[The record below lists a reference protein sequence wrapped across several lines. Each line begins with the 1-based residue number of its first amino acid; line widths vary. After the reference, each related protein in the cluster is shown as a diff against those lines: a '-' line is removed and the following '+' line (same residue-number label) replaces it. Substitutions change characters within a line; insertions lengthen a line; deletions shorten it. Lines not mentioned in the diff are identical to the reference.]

1 MDFVSIELT
10 IINNYKLEIPESY
23 RIYANN
29 DLLVERTTHWDTE
42 YYIVN
47 EKIAVAKVD
56 NLELNIVHTLFNK
69 LKKSREVNFNDIE
82 LPFNFQWIKIN
93 DVIVTPEVI
102 SAYVNPM
109 LDFGFSNKIKIT
121 V

>member
-1 MDFVSIELT
+1 M
-10 IINNYKLEIPESY
+10 
-23 RIYANN
+23 
-29 DLLVERTTHWDTE
+29 
-42 YYIVN
+42 
-47 EKIAVAKVD
+47 
-56 NLELNIVHTLFNK
+56 
-69 LKKSREVNFNDIE
+69 E

-109 LDFGFSNKIKIT
+109 LDFSFSNKIKIT